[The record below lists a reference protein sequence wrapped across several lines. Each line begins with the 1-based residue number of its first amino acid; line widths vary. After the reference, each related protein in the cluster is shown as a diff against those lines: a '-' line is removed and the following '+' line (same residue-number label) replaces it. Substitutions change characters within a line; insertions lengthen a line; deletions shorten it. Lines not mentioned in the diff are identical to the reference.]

1 MVHMVGFRDLPNDES
16 GEEREEAVRYQI
28 ARGGRGGGEACLV
41 RIRRASAA
49 AIAARRNKR
58 APSESVGIIGML
70 GGVVATPVGG
80 KFTWTVA
87 VTVLLAVAMTE
98 TLLEAEFAT

>member
-1 MVHMVGFRDLPNDES
+1 MAHMVGFRDFPNGES

-41 RIRRASAA
+41 TIRRVSAA

-70 GGVVATPVGG
+70 GGVVATPVGD
-80 KFTWTVA
+80 TSTEIVA

-98 TLLEAEFAT
+98 TLLEF